1 MTQSGSSVKTVFS
14 LWVHFKEMSQE
25 YHHYTYWK
33 KNLIK
38 IEHFVHKIMQLC

>member
-1 MTQSGSSVKTVFS
+1 MESFWIFSSKNVLIMTQSGSSVKTVFS

-33 KNLIK
+33 KI
-38 IEHFVHKIMQLC
+38 